1 MLGVCT
7 DSWGQPSTERV
18 SYEVAV
24 CVCVCVFLGVNVLTR
39 LSDLINTC
47 TATAPLVFMLKLF
60 SDTHVHTHTQLW
72 AVRSATPNVWASRH
86 STGLPSSLPA
96 ASTWPPDTSSSTWP
110 TQLVQSLHNVGCSLA
125 FPHTHKHARGQK
137 QTHMLVYSDRHKQ
150 TFKHKNAL
158 TDWKKQHL
166 NMNFSQPKIH

>member
-7 DSWGQPSTERV
+7 DSGGQPSTERV

-47 TATAPLVFMLKLF
+47 TATAPLIFMLKLF

-72 AVRSATPNVWASRH
+72 AVRSAAPNVWASRH

-96 ASTWPPDTSSSTWP
+96 ASAWPPDTSSSTWP

-137 QTHMLVYSDRHKQ
+137 QTHMLVYSDRHKH
-150 TFKHKNAL
+150 TFKHTKM
-158 TDWKKQHL
+158 H
-166 NMNFSQPKIH
+166 SQIERNNI